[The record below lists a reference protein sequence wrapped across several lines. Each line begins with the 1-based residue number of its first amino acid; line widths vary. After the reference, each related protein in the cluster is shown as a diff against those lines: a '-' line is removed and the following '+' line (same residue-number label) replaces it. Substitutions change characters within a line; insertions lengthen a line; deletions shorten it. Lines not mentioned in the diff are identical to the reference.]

1 MSSLINSASVYIA
14 GDTPKKRVSTMRK
27 TIKKKSGPFRVKMV
41 RSTLLAQQISKIFR
55 AI

>member
-27 TIKKKSGPFRVKMV
+27 TIKKKYLLLINNTVK
-41 RSTLLAQQISKIFR
+41 
-55 AI
+55 

>member
-27 TIKKKSGPFRVKMV
+27 TIKKKYNEPPKHDKNKRENNCTTIIK
-41 RSTLLAQQISKIFR
+41 
-55 AI
+55 

>member
-27 TIKKKSGPFRVKMV
+27 TIKKNITIALHP
-41 RSTLLAQQISKIFR
+41 T
-55 AI
+55 